1 MEPGDD
7 TNSTGPCAQS
17 VAVSSVFF
25 RVWFVYIRGMKF
37 YPELFSEVPWYM
49 AWSRHDGHERPLRVS
64 AEYERRPTPLDRHY
78 RYFRKQVRY
87 FVL

>member
-1 MEPGDD
+1 MTRTLLVRVRNPW
-7 TNSTGPCAQS
+7 PFPPF
-17 VAVSSVFF
+17 FF

-87 FVL
+87 FVW